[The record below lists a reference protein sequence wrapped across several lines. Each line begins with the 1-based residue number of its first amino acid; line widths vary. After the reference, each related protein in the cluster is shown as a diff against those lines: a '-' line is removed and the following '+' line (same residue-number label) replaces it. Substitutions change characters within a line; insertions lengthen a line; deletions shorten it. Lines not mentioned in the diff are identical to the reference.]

1 MSSWSKVN
9 KELWLVL
16 SLFVI
21 AALLNFLMAS
31 HRMVLGF
38 YILPTVFSA
47 YLYGRRHATLTA
59 CASVILVGLLSY
71 YNAVLFKQH
80 AFTLGD
86 EMWFDLAVWGGTLVV
101 IAYLM
106 GTLYERKEAN
116 LRELR
121 DSYEGI
127 LLILQHLASNDKY
140 SKNHPYRVSVCATRI
155 AETLELD
162 SSRIEDLRAAA
173 LLHDVER
180 LGINRDLLYRAANL
194 SQEEY
199 EHMRHSGALAASGK
213 SGGSLRRVIPIIF
226 AHNELTKDS
235 SPEAIAKTPLE
246 ASILRVADVYDSIA
260 TDRSAPM
267 SPFEAIDQI
276 AKRSGVDLDSRVVG
290 ALVKS
295 MGTRAAVAQP
305 AGH

>member
-9 KELWLVL
+9 KELWLIL
-16 SLFVI
+16 ALFVI
-21 AALLNFLMAS
+21 AAVLNFLMAS
-31 HRMVLGF
+31 QRMVLGF

-59 CASVILVGLLSY
+59 LASVILVGALTY
-71 YNAVLFKQH
+71 YNTVLFNQH
-80 AFTLGD
+80 VFSLGD
-86 EMWFDLAVWGGTLVV
+86 QMWFDLAVWGGTLVV

-106 GTLYERKEAN
+106 GTLYERKERN

-155 AETLELD
+155 AETLELN
-162 SSRIEDLRAAA
+162 SSRIEDLRSAA

-180 LGINRDLLYRAANL
+180 LGISRDLLYRAANL
-194 SQEEY
+194 SEEEY
-199 EHMRHSGALAASGK
+199 EQMRQSGALAGAGE
-213 SGGSLRRVIPIIF
+213 SGGSLRRVMPIIF
-226 AHNELTKDS
+226 AHDELAKDS
-235 SPEAIAKTPLE
+235 SPGAIATAPLE

-260 TDRSAPM
+260 TDRAAPH

-276 AKRSGVDLDSRVVG
+276 SKRAGVDLDARVVE

-295 MGTRAAVAQP
+295 MGPRAEQA
-305 AGH
+305 AGTN